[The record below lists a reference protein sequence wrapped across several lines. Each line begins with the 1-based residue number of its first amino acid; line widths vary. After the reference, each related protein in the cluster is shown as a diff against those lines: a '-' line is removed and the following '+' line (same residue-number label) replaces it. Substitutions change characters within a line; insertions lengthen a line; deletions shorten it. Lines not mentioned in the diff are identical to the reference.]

1 MQPIHQTRE
10 RSELHCFNHG
20 MAIGTSMFEMQLVM
34 CRDGPVCDDG
44 YVREEGAADNEHPS
58 SGILLHR
65 LHRAIESQVATPFR

>member
-1 MQPIHQTRE
+1 
-10 RSELHCFNHG
+10 
-20 MAIGTSMFEMQLVM
+20 MFEMQLVM